1 MPVPMLT
8 STDPEFE
15 ANAASLA
22 LRRQR
27 AQGLEAAKSEAVRRR
42 VDEIVQAVRERGDE
56 AVLEFTERFD
66 GCRLSADR
74 MRVGEDETEA
84 AMRAIE
90 PGLLQALRAAAGRI
104 RRFQEAVLLRDPAPL
119 EEDGR
124 TVGLSY
130 RPVDCAG
137 ICVPGASASLASS
150 VLMSVIP
157 ASVAGVGRIVVITPP
172 GRDGTVS
179 ADRLAAARVAGAH
192 EVYRV
197 FGAQGVA
204 ALAFGTET
212 IPAVD
217 FIAGP
222 GNAYVTMAKK
232 AVFGQVGI
240 DMLAGPSEVA
250 IIADGSARPDWVAAE
265 MLAQAEHPAG
275 SATLLTPEETVGR
288 ATTRALERQ
297 LGSLA
302 EPDEARRNLDQLGAV
317 IVAPTLED
325 CAEITNRLAPE
336 HLVIMTRQPERVCGM
351 VRHAGAI
358 FLGPHA
364 PVAAG
369 DYIAGPSHC
378 LPTGTT
384 ARFSAGLT
392 ANTFL
397 RSASIIRYSREALA
411 EDADRICRMAEAEG
425 LDAHARSVRIRLE
438 G

>member
-288 ATTRALERQ
+288 ATTRALEQQ

-317 IVAPTLED
+317 IVAP
-325 CAEITNRLAPE
+325 
-336 HLVIMTRQPERVCGM
+336 RQPERVCGM